1 MINLQPEIVYR
12 IFGRR
17 AFLSTTLFWRRILT
31 RSLFTK
37 LMDYSNT
44 FLFGW
49 TGSSF
54 LESEKSAL
62 YNHIY
67 SYTSVKVVAH
77 WFQIQQAGRFQMYD
91 DAQHTRGAGYRP
103 YRTPKYQLSNIKCP
117 VALFYGGADTL
128 PNFKSLLDELDPVY
142 VRREPE
148 LEHLC
153 FMWGREAHTTIFPDV
168 VRLLRQYDPLA
179 SKSRPSSAPNFN
191 LTRKDSTLE
200 FFKEQS
206 SSLIYNGIHNHQSP
220 IHAHK
225 RDLSGHTDDRQQE
238 IVGSTSDPVDSSE
251 LKQTPS
257 KSSEEA
263 SSSRAHEN
271 NISSPVSGH

>member
-12 IFGRR
+12 IFGKK
-17 AFLSTTLFWRRILT
+17 AFLSTTLFWRRVLT
-31 RSLFTK
+31 KTLFTK
-37 LMDYSNT
+37 LMDHSNR

-49 TGSSF
+49 TGKSM

-77 WFQIQQAGRFQMYD
+77 WFQIQQSGQFQMYD
-91 DAQHTRGAGYRP
+91 DAQYARGASYRP
-103 YRTPKYQLSNIKCP
+103 YRNPAYHVANMKCP

-142 VRREPE
+142 VRREPD

-153 FMWGREAHTTIFPDV
+153 FMWGQDCHTTIFPDV

-179 SKSRPSSAPNFN
+179 RSRPSTAPIIS
-191 LTRKDSTLE
+191 LTKKDSSNE
-200 FFKEQS
+200 FWREAHENGDASTS
-206 SSLIYNGIHNHQSP
+206 STFHRRSSRDGITQE
-220 IHAHK
+220 K
-225 RDLSGHTDDRQQE
+225 DDEQQE
-238 IVGSTSDPVDSSE
+238 IVGTTADPIPE
-251 LKQTPS
+251 LKV
-257 KSSEEA
+257 
-263 SSSRAHEN
+263 H
-271 NISSPVSGH
+271 